1 MEKLSD
7 LLSEL
12 RFDEATKLGTTM
24 ANSEAFPDFQSE
36 IIEGLHKIE
45 TKYNNGEFFIAD
57 LIVAGS
63 MIREIF
69 SLAKDSPF
77 MKRAVVSGK
86 VVIGTIAGDIH
97 NIGKN
102 LFADALRYRGIDV
115 IDLGVDVPVDCFLN
129 AVTQH
134 SPDILAIST
143 YIEPSLSHTKI
154 LVNRLR
160 QIAVPPGMKIIV
172 GGSAVDERFTK
183 IPGVDYISR
192 DYQKS
197 IDFCA
202 GILKEK
208 YQGGA
213 GLGVRSFISVH
224 C

>member
-12 RFDEATKLGTTM
+12 RFDEAMKLGIAM
-24 ANSEAFPDFQSE
+24 ARSESFPDFQDE

-77 MKRAVVSGK
+77 MKRSSVSGTM
-86 VVIGTIAGDIH
+86 VIGTIAGDIH
-97 NIGKN
+97 NIGKD
-102 LFADALRYRGIDV
+102 LFADAMRYRGIDV
-115 IDLGVDVPVDCFLN
+115 IDLGVDVPVDRFLE
-129 AVTQH
+129 AVVRYR
-134 SPDILAIST
+134 PDILAVST
-143 YIEPSLSHTKI
+143 YIEPSLSHTKT

-160 QIAVPPGMKIIV
+160 QAGVPPGMKIII

-183 IPGVDYISR
+183 IPGADYISK

-208 YQGGA
+208 YGGRAGA
-213 GLGVRSFISVH
+213 GV
-224 C
+224 

>member
-7 LLSEL
+7 LLGEL
-12 RFDEATKLGTTM
+12 RFDEAMKLGMTM
-24 ANSEAFPDFQSE
+24 ANSESFQDFQSE

-57 LIVAGS
+57 LIVAGF

-69 SLAKDSPF
+69 SLAKDSPV
-77 MKRAVVSGK
+77 MKKMIMSGR
-86 VVIGTIAGDIH
+86 VVIGTIIGDIH
-97 NIGKN
+97 NIGKD
-102 LFADALRYRGIDV
+102 LFADALRYRGMEV
-115 IDLGVDVPVDCFLN
+115 IDLGVDVPIDSFLE
-129 AVTQH
+129 AVARRQ
-134 SPDILAIST
+134 PDILAICT
-143 YIEPSLSHTKI
+143 YIEPSLSNTRI

-160 QIAVPPGMKIIV
+160 QSAVPPGMKIIV

-202 GILKEK
+202 DILKAK
-208 YQGGA
+208 YGGGQA
-213 GLGVRSFISVH
+213 
-224 C
+224 

>member
-12 RFDEATKLGTTM
+12 RFDEAMKLGITM
-24 ANSEAFPDFQSE
+24 ARSESFPDFQGE

-77 MKRAVVSGK
+77 MKRTAVSGTM
-86 VVIGTIAGDIH
+86 VIGTIAGDIH
-97 NIGKN
+97 NIGKD
-102 LFADALRYRGIDV
+102 LFADAMRYRGINV
-115 IDLGVDVPVDCFLN
+115 IDLGVDVPVDRFLE
-129 AVTQH
+129 AVTRRR
-134 SPDILAIST
+134 PDILAIST

-154 LVNRLR
+154 LINRLR
-160 QIAVPPGMKIIV
+160 QAGVPPGMKIII

-183 IPGVDYISR
+183 IPGADYISK

-202 GILKEK
+202 GILREK
-208 YQGGA
+208 YGGGTA
-213 GLGVRSFISVH
+213 
-224 C
+224 

>member
-1 MEKLSD
+1 MKKLAD

-12 RFDEATKLGTTM
+12 RFDEAMELGMTM

-45 TKYNNGEFFIAD
+45 MKYYNGEFFIAD

-77 MKRAVVSGK
+77 IKDTPVSGK
-86 VVIGTIAGDIH
+86 MVIGTIIGDIH
-97 NIGKN
+97 NIGKD
-102 LFADALRYRGIDV
+102 LFADALRYRGVDV
-115 IDLGVDVPVDCFLN
+115 IDLGVDVPVDSFLE
-129 AVTQH
+129 AIARYQ
-134 SPDILAIST
+134 PDILAICT
-143 YIEPSLSHTKI
+143 YIEPSLSNTKM

-160 QIAVPPGMKIIV
+160 QTALPPGMKIIV

-183 IPGVDYISR
+183 VPGVDYISR

-197 IDFCA
+197 IDYCA

-208 YQGGA
+208 RQGGE
-213 GLGVRSFISVH
+213 V
-224 C
+224 

>member
-12 RFDEATKLGTTM
+12 RFDEAMKQGITM
-24 ANSEAFPDFQSE
+24 INSECFPDFQGE

-86 VVIGTIAGDIH
+86 MVIGTIAGDIH
-97 NIGKN
+97 NIGKD
-102 LFADALRYRGIDV
+102 LFADALRYRGVDV
-115 IDLGVDVPVDCFLN
+115 IDLGVDVPVDRFLD
-129 AVTQH
+129 AVTRH
-134 SPDILAIST
+134 RPDILAIST

-160 QIAVPPGMKIIV
+160 QIVIPPGMKIIV

-208 YQGGA
+208 YQGGQ
-213 GLGVRSFISVH
+213 V
-224 C
+224 

>member
-12 RFDEATKLGTTM
+12 RFDEAMKLGIAM
-24 ANSEAFPDFQSE
+24 AHSESFPDFQSE

-63 MIREIF
+63 MIRDIF

-77 MKRAVVSGK
+77 MKQAAIYGK
-86 VVIGTIAGDIH
+86 MVIGTIVGDIH
-97 NIGKN
+97 NIGKD

-115 IDLGVDVPVDCFLN
+115 VDLGVDVPVERFLD
-129 AVTQH
+129 AVTRYR
-134 SPDILAIST
+134 PDILAIST

-160 QIAVPPGMKIIV
+160 QTGVPPGMKIII

-183 IPGVDYISR
+183 IPGADYISK

-202 GILKEK
+202 GILREK
-208 YQGGA
+208 YGGGPA
-213 GLGVRSFISVH
+213 
-224 C
+224 